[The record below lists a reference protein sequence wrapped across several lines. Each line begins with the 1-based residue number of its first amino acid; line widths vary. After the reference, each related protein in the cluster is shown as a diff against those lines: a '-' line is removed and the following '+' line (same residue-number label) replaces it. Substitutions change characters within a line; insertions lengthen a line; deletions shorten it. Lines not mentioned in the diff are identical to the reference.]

1 MGRPTNACAN
11 AREGLLETVMIRKE
25 AIRKTAVTYWSKDDD
40 CFVVESPLFD
50 RVAGVGDTKDEA
62 FKVFVELLDDAYE
75 ELEKD
80 NVLGYKRGRPAK
92 GGVNLHCQVRP
103 STKDTITELAAK
115 FDDISQGE
123 MIDFLL
129 FYFQRKTEE
138 VEVVQSARSH
148 SALEERL
155 SLVEES
161 LRKYIAGGVRPRLQK
176 TRKKAKKVK

>member
-1 MGRPTNACAN
+1 MPAPMP
-11 AREGLLETVMIRKE
+11 EKDFLVMIRKE
-25 AIRKTAVTYWSKDDD
+25 AIRKTAVTYWSKDDE

-103 STKDTITELAAK
+103 STKDTITELA
-115 FDDISQGE
+115 S
-123 MIDFLL
+123 
-129 FYFQRKTEE
+129 
-138 VEVVQSARSH
+138 
-148 SALEERL
+148 
-155 SLVEES
+155 
-161 LRKYIAGGVRPRLQK
+161 
-176 TRKKAKKVK
+176 

>member
-1 MGRPTNACAN
+1 
-11 AREGLLETVMIRKE
+11 MIRKE

-115 FDDISQGE
+115 FGDISQGE

-138 VEVVQSARSH
+138 VEVVQSAQST
-148 SALEERL
+148 SALEKRL

-161 LRKYIAGGVRPRLQK
+161 LRAYLTGGVRPGLQSK
-176 TRKKAKKVK
+176 TRKTAKKMKP